1 MLCKKQSNSTNF
13 KLATGNSG
21 GSSVDI
27 ILGFVYLSAKN
38 YIQGPR
44 YYQRLLIIYCY

>member
-21 GSSVDI
+21 GSSVDN
-27 ILGFVYLSAKN
+27 ILGFIYLSAKKVQFKFKQCN
-38 YIQGPR
+38 QQK
-44 YYQRLLIIYCY
+44 YY